1 MSPVKLKEAKL
12 YFQFV
17 LIQVYV
23 EKVEDGS

>member
-12 YFQFV
+12 YFQSV